1 MIWWLIYI
9 SVFIVSGLI
18 GYGVTTYNPA
28 IADELIRRIAEQV
41 SSVELTTLGIFLH
54 NLRANLLPLL
64 PYILLLPIVKERR
77 RTRIV
82 LALIPLLSII
92 LNGAVIG
99 SVYSYLLNNPA
110 ISKVLYTACGSN
122 AYVIPLALILPHG
135 IPEVLG
141 LTAIASTPLTIEFGD
156 EKRYFT
162 ALVKVLL
169 GVSLLLAA
177 AYIEAN
183 LTLRVAIKAISIFCE
198 ESLITDIIKNLNP

>member
-28 IADELIRRIAEQV
+28 ITDELIRRIAEQV
-41 SSVELTTLGIFLH
+41 GSIELTTLGIFLH
-54 NLRANLLPLL
+54 NLKANLLPLL
-64 PYILLLPIVKERR
+64 PYILLLPIVRGRR
-77 RTRIV
+77 IRII
-82 LALIPLLSII
+82 LALIPLLSVI
-92 LNGAVIG
+92 LNGAIIG

-156 EKRYFT
+156 EKRYSK

-169 GVSLLLAA
+169 GVGLLLAA

-183 LTLRVAIKAISIFCE
+183 LTLRVATKAISIFCE